1 MKIQEIVWKNFGS
14 YGNNLQKVSFE
25 EQGNFYLVLGSNGAG
40 KSTISDV
47 IKFGLYGKVDGKKLR
62 DLPNRFN
69 GNLWVKITLEK
80 SGGSLVVIERGASPS
95 ILRVS
100 VNGVLYDQAGK
111 KNVQEYLEE
120 EILSMPYYVFNNM
133 VSLSI
138 NDFKSFVSMGV
149 ADKRMIIDRLFGL
162 EAIGSARLR
171 IKALTK
177 SVKEEVDSLDREIAV
192 FEKMI
197 NSSLRELESLNEKLK
212 SASEEKKQDL
222 ASKVESL
229 QQFLEKAKIKFQE
242 ISEKESEVNQTIR
255 DWNEIEQKKKT
266 EIHVY
271 KEKISL
277 YEKGK
282 CPTCEADLSS
292 DYYQSLHAEFIKN
305 RETLSQEL
313 VEIAGHLQE
322 LRNRKNKIKEALT
335 DINNKKASAS
345 SQITSLQSELKKL
358 DSNSSEQANSLESV
372 VEDGKN
378 KKEEVANKK
387 KQEEKKANFY
397 KIVEEVFGDRG
408 VKSLAIKKIM
418 PILNSE
424 IRKVLLELNME
435 YRVSFDQEFE
445 VDIQHL
451 GFKVSP
457 DQLSTGERKKVDFAT
472 LVALI
477 RLLKSKFG
485 GLNIIFL
492 DEIFSSID
500 GEGIHN
506 ILVVL
511 SKTSKELG
519 LNIFVINH
527 SQLPTEIFDYRVE
540 ISKNSGF
547 SNLMLERV
555 R

>member
-1 MKIQEIVWKNFGS
+1 MKIHEIVWKNFGS
-14 YGNNLQKVSFE
+14 YGNNPQKISFE

-47 IKFGLYGKVDGKKLR
+47 IKYGLYGKVEGKKLR

-80 SGGSLVVIERGASPS
+80 SGGSLVVIERGTAPS
-95 ILRVS
+95 VFRVT

-162 EAIGSARLR
+162 EAIGGARLK

-177 SVKEEVDSLDREIAV
+177 SVKEEVEALDREILV

-197 NSSLRELESLNEKLK
+197 TTSLNELESLNEKLK
-212 SASEEKKQDL
+212 SASEDKKQEITT
-222 ASKVESL
+222 KIESL
-229 QQFLEKAKIKFQE
+229 QDFLEKAKGKFQE
-242 ISEKESEVNQTIR
+242 VSDKESEVNQKIR
-255 DWNEIEQKKKT
+255 DWSDIEQQKKT
-266 EIHVY
+266 EVHVH

-277 YEKGK
+277 YESGK
-282 CPTCEADLSS
+282 CPTCETDLST
-292 DYYQSLHAEFIKN
+292 DYHQSLHAELVKN
-305 RETLSQEL
+305 RNSLSAEL
-313 VEIAGHLQE
+313 AKIASHLQE
-322 LRNRKNKIKEALT
+322 LRVRKTKIKEALASLS
-335 DINNKKASAS
+335 NKKATAT
-345 SQITSLQSELKKL
+345 SQISGLQNELKKL
-358 DSNSSEQANSLESV
+358 VSGSSEQANSLERV
-372 VEDGKN
+372 VEDGKS
-378 KKEEVANKK
+378 KKEDVATKK

-408 VKSLAIKKIM
+408 IKALAIKKIM
-418 PILNSE
+418 PILNLE
-424 IRKVLLELNME
+424 IRKVLLDLGMD

-445 VDIQHL
+445 VEIQHL

-457 DQLSTGERKKVDFAT
+457 DQLSTGEKKKVDFAT

-506 ILVVL
+506 ILSVL
-511 SKTSKELG
+511 SKASKELS

-540 ISKNSGF
+540 ISKKSGF
-547 SNLMLERV
+547 SNLTLESV